1 MERVELLLHTNMSQ
15 MDGITDIEDYIRKA
29 KQCGMK
35 ALAITD
41 HRNSTSQKAN
51 LVSNT
56 INAFKIAYYKV
67 HYPNEFCKV
76 YAEI

>member
-29 KQCGMK
+29 KQYGMK

-41 HRNSTSQKAN
+41 HRNSTSISK
-51 LVSNT
+51 SS
-56 INAFKIAYYKV
+56 KV
-67 HYPNEFCKV
+67 FGKDK
-76 YAEI
+76 